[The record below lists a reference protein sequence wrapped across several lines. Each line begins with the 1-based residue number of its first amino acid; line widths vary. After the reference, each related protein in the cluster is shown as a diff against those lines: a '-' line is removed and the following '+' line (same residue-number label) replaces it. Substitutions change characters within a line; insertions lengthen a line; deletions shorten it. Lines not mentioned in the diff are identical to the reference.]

1 VVTTLGM
8 SSNNRPKS
16 HKKRLV
22 SGVFFVLLL
31 ISWWVTEKQP
41 ETDKDANALE
51 TLYATKAN
59 DAWVE
64 LQGTVSRLLPDD
76 MQGSRHQKFILTIG
90 SRTVLVAHNIDLAQR
105 VPISVGD
112 KLGVRGQ
119 YEWNQQGGVV
129 HWTHHDP
136 QNRHSGGWIEWQGK
150 KIK

>member
-1 VVTTLGM
+1 M